1 MFDIIL
7 KGTGTKPMSVFHNS
21 GRPPRDMT
29 ILLIFSSFSVWPV
42 CHAPSDQILVNSRLR
57 KGRNTFFAIL
67 WLGTHVLYRG
77 EAE

>member
-29 ILLIFSSFSVWPV
+29 ILLIFSSFAVWTV
-42 CHAPSDQILVNSRLR
+42 CLAPSDQIVVNSRLR

-77 EAE
+77 VAE

>member
-21 GRPPRDMT
+21 GRPPRAMT
-29 ILLIFSSFSVWPV
+29 ILLFFFWPV
-42 CHAPSDQILVNSRLR
+42 CHAPSDQIVVNSRLR

-67 WLGTHVLYRG
+67 
-77 EAE
+77 

>member
-7 KGTGTKPMSVFHNS
+7 KGTGTKPMSVFHNC

-29 ILLIFSSFSVWPV
+29 ILLIFSSFAVWPV
-42 CHAPSDQILVNSRLR
+42 CHAPSDQIVVNSRLR
-57 KGRNTFFAIL
+57 EGRNTFFAIL

-77 EAE
+77 VAE